1 MPLPALHVGP
11 VWPALAWV
19 CLSLTGTPLRAES
32 IQSARF
38 AEPVSRYG
46 HFALG
51 RPHEYA
57 RLTVT
62 TNCGRELTLQLPED
76 EVFEDLVP
84 RIVRLAAGEPDQI
97 LAIVSQ
103 RHIGGTL
110 KVYRQEGDALREI
123 AALAGFSNHVYG
135 SAELGWS
142 APAVRAGRAVL
153 LVPDSLRRWLHAV
166 ALDGGKLADQGRCA
180 LPETATGALK
190 IDADGGVSIGL
201 ASGLRHRVTGD
212 CLN

>member
-62 TNCGRELTLQLPED
+62 TNSGRELTLQLPED

-84 RIVRLAAGEPDQI
+84 RIVRLAAGEPDQV

-153 LVPDSLRRWLHAV
+153 LVPDSLRR
-166 ALDGGKLADQGRCA
+166 
-180 LPETATGALK
+180 
-190 IDADGGVSIGL
+190 
-201 ASGLRHRVTGD
+201 
-212 CLN
+212 